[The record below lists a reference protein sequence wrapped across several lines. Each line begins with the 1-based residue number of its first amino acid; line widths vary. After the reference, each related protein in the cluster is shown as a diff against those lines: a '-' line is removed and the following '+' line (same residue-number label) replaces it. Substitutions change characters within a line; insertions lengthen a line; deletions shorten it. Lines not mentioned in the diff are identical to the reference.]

1 MVSYNHTIAQEDL
14 DALVDIAVHSRDNMK
29 KMLVVRVVFAVLG
42 GILVALLGR
51 AAQRGDTSWLLA
63 ALALA
68 LVVYLIGPGTER
80 MWRVRAKAGLGDE
93 AKNLIGKNIRYVFS
107 PAGVQITSNKGKG
120 SVPWSDYT
128 GWGTYEHY
136 LYLVHKKGGYLGG
149 DTDRL
154 NKASRPKLVE
164 LIGKAGLP
172 ELTA

>member
-51 AAQRGDTSWLLA
+51 AAQRGDTSWILA

-68 LVVYLIGPGTER
+68 LVVY
-80 MWRVRAKAGLGDE
+80 
-93 AKNLIGKNIRYVFS
+93 LIGKNIRYVFS

-136 LYLVHKKGGYLGG
+136 LYLVHKKGGYLVV

-164 LIGKAGLP
+164 LVGKAGLP